1 MKRTVNL
8 KLMRPVASWGGE
20 DGLLVGLCSATWCR
34 WCGLVVVHLRTPG
47 ELYWGQQWEVKVRQ
61 PRGDLSKSG

>member
-1 MKRTVNL
+1 MKRAVNL

-34 WCGLVVVHLRTPG
+34 WCGLVVAQKLARRQVTPG
-47 ELYWGQQWEVKVRQ
+47 GAVLGSTMGGQGQAASW
-61 PRGDLSKSG
+61 